1 MCEPTTIAVAMGVG
15 QAASTIAGQRNAAKT
30 QEKMQ
35 LRATQ
40 DEQKRYL
47 REVSAQRTQ
56 ERFQKIAM
64 AQKLRANQKRA
75 MEARAT
81 ARVVAGEAGVGGRSV
96 DALVADY
103 TRKEAE
109 YNFSLAQQDQMNF
122 VNSQINL
129 DNAAGQSR
137 SNMLRINKPIEQPN
151 YLGAILDGAQTA
163 FSMQGAMADAG
174 FTGFGN
180 KDSVATFAK
189 QSQKTQNMGMLDL
202 HLPNQNPFN
211 TYG

>member
-40 DEQKRYL
+40 DEQKRYS
-47 REVSAQRTQ
+47 REVSAQRTR

-81 ARVVAGEAGVGGRSV
+81 ARTVAGEAGVGGRSV
-96 DALVADY
+96 DALMSDY
-103 TRKEAE
+103 TRKEAD

-163 FSMQGAMADAG
+163 FSMQGAMGDAG
-174 FTGFGN
+174 FQGFGN

-189 QSQKTQNMGMLDL
+189 QSQKTQNTGMLDL

-211 TYG
+211 TYA